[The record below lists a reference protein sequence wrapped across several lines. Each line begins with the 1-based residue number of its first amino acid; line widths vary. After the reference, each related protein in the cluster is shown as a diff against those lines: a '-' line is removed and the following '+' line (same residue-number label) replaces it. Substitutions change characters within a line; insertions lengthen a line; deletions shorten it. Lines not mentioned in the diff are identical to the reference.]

1 MEKTTHPS
9 SSVKLKL
16 NLPTSW
22 ENLSDAQHRYIVRMM
37 AAGFSGEDLKYH
49 TLLRFAELTPLSSS
63 TPNILAYRGR
73 AVRISMEEL
82 AVATAAFDF
91 LDGYPTAPRRWHAIG
106 KAQAVDE
113 MLYGVPFSDFLVLEN
128 LYQGFLYSKNPE
140 ALDEM
145 TGILYPHISPKL
157 RSEEATR
164 VVVMLWYSA
173 LKQTFTAQYPDL
185 FSPAGDEGSSPS
197 SPAKVMNA
205 MIRALTGGDVVK
217 EEKVL
222 AIDTHRALTEL
233 NEKAREAREFN
244 ELNSK

>member
-1 MEKTTHPS
+1 MGKTTHPS

-37 AAGFSGEDLKYH
+37 AAGFSGEELKYH

-63 TPNILAYRGR
+63 MPNVLAHHGH
-73 AVRISMEEL
+73 AVRIPMEEL
-82 AVATAAFDF
+82 AVAISAFNF
-91 LDGYPTAPRRWHAIG
+91 LDGYPTTPRRWPTIG
-106 KAQAVDE
+106 KAVAVDE
-113 MLYGVPFSDFLVLEN
+113 MLYGVPFSDFLALEN

-145 TGILYPHISPKL
+145 TGILYPDISPTL
-157 RSEEATR
+157 RSEEDTR
-164 VVVMLWYSA
+164 MVVMLWYSA
-173 LKQTFTAQYPDL
+173 LKQSFTAQYPDL
-185 FSPAGDEGSSPS
+185 FAPTGDTGSSPS
-197 SPAKVMNA
+197 SPGKVMNS

-217 EEKVL
+217 EEQVL

-233 NEKAREAREFN
+233 NEKAREARDFN